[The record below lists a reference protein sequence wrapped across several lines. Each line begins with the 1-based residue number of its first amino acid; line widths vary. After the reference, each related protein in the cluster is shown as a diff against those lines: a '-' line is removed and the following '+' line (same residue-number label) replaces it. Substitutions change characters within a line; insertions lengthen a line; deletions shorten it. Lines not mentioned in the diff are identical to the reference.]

1 MLFRSSVKQSKVSDI
16 GHKIHF
22 SLLLPRG
29 LLHHEGGAVAD
40 GVSFSGNCRRPRVNE
55 GGQVEEAEVLFLV
68 LAATLVITLFIR
80 VCGVRRLLG
89 ALGRLDRGEFA
100 SS

>member
-1 MLFRSSVKQSKVSDI
+1 MLFRPSVKQPKVSDI

-29 LLHHEGGAVAD
+29 LLEHEGGAVAD
-40 GVSFSGNCRRPRVNE
+40 GVSFGGNCRRSRVNE
-55 GGQVEEAEVLFLV
+55 RGQVEETEVLFPV
-68 LAATLVITLFIR
+68 LAAALVITLLIR
-80 VCGVRRLLG
+80 VCGVRRLLR
-89 ALGRLDRGEFA
+89 ALSRLDRREFA